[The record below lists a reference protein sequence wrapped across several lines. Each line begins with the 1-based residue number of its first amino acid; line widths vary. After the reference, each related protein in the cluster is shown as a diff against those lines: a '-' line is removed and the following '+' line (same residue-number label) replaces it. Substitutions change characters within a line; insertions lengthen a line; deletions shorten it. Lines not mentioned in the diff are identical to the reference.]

1 MIFSNNTSHYGSDE
15 STLTKIESLVVAY
28 NDIQDR
34 LYEID
39 KSWKNNLIFYG
50 IPTESNLED
59 EDPYATEEK
68 VRELIKR
75 KLRITREIPFNR
87 VTRVVHGPEF
97 RGHKPIQVTIHKS
110 DTQHLTPQV
119 HFANYNDKEDVLRKA
134 KLLKGAGVNI
144 SEDFSRKVREHR
156 QELNKFMK
164 EIRARDPARRMFLR

>member
-1 MIFSNNTSHYGSDE
+1 MINKHNVFDQQASCVLKHQKYYSFINRDLYVLYTCLKVILLSNQNNEECTQ
-15 STLTKIESLVVAY
+15 TKIESLVLAY

-50 IPTESNLED
+50 IPIDSNMED

-87 VTRVVHGPEF
+87 VTRVFHGPEF
-97 RGHKPIQVTIHKS
+97 RGQKPVQVSK
-110 DTQHLTPQV
+110 
-119 HFANYNDKEDVLRKA
+119 FFGG
-134 KLLKGAGVNI
+134 LK
-144 SEDFSRKVREHR
+144 
-156 QELNKFMK
+156 
-164 EIRARDPARRMFLR
+164 

>member
-1 MIFSNNTSHYGSDE
+1 M
-15 STLTKIESLVVAY
+15 LAY

-50 IPTESNLED
+50 IPIDSNMED

-87 VTRVVHGPEF
+87 VTRVFHGPEF
-97 RGHKPIQVTIHKS
+97 RGQKPVQVSKIK
-110 DTQHLTPQV
+110 
-119 HFANYNDKEDVLRKA
+119 NCK
-134 KLLKGAGVNI
+134 I
-144 SEDFSRKVREHR
+144 
-156 QELNKFMK
+156 
-164 EIRARDPARRMFLR
+164 I

>member
-1 MIFSNNTSHYGSDE
+1 MDFNFFSNNTSQYGNDE

-50 IPTESNLED
+50 IPIESNLED

-68 VRELIKR
+68 VRDLIKR

-87 VTRVVHGPEF
+87 VSRVFHGPEF
-97 RGHKPIQVTIHKS
+97 RGQKPIQVCHSQSNEAMI
-110 DTQHLTPQV
+110 
-119 HFANYNDKEDVLRKA
+119 
-134 KLLKGAGVNI
+134 KLLN
-144 SEDFSRKVREHR
+144 
-156 QELNKFMK
+156 
-164 EIRARDPARRMFLR
+164 

>member
-1 MIFSNNTSHYGSDE
+1 MIFSNNSSHYGNDE
-15 STLTKIESLVVAY
+15 STATKIESLVVAY

-97 RGHKPIQVTIHKS
+97 RGHKPIQV
-110 DTQHLTPQV
+110 

-164 EIRARDPARRMFLR
+164 EIRARDPARRMFLRSQPE